1 MAVLRAC
8 VIDLVFFG
16 VVFMNCILAFSFCL
30 YEAIGHVVDAYYDS
44 FASLISLVRALFGDF
59 DVDEVFNNSS
69 GYLNVIL
76 LLGYLFVAVFIVLSM
91 FLAILAEAQS
101 AVRDDEQAVKLADP
115 EFTEYGVCETIPMT
129 IFRYIKMGL
138 VVIGVM
144 KPPAGDGG
152 DGKA

>member
-1 MAVLRAC
+1 MLLCCCR
-8 VIDLVFFG
+8 
-16 VVFMNCILAFSFCL
+16 
-30 YEAIGHVVDAYYDS
+30 YYDS

-101 AVRDDEQAVKLADP
+101 AVRDDEQAVKEADP
-115 EFTEYGVCETIPMT
+115 TFTEYGICLTIPRSIMG
-129 IFRYIKMGL
+129 YIKNGL
-138 VVIGVM
+138 VLVGLA
-144 KPPAGDGG
+144 KPASSKEADGEA
-152 DGKA
+152 DGRQ